1 MLGSE
6 AGSVWRRVRGRPSL
20 ESGRSVRRQ
29 VQRPRG
35 AWSKAV
41 EVEAGS
47 GTDWKLEMMEWK
59 EGVKDNLKVMVEDTG
74 WIMLPLTKLGAQRI
88 KF

>member
-1 MLGSE
+1 MEPLQAVLGPE
-6 AGSVWRRVRGRPSL
+6 AGSVWRRARGRPSL

-29 VQRPRG
+29 VQRPSG

-47 GTDWKLEMMEWK
+47 RTD
-59 EGVKDNLKVMVEDTG
+59 
-74 WIMLPLTKLGAQRI
+74 
-88 KF
+88 

>member
-1 MLGSE
+1 MKPLQAVLGPE
-6 AGSVWRRVRGRPSL
+6 AGSVWRRVRGRPRL

-35 AWSKAV
+35 AWSKAA

-47 GTDWKLEMMEWK
+47 GTD
-59 EGVKDNLKVMVEDTG
+59 
-74 WIMLPLTKLGAQRI
+74 
-88 KF
+88 